1 MKPLM
6 LTTGLLA
13 LAIMLSVDCAS
24 AQDCATPLRIHS
36 NEQGI
41 AGDTCVAGNSLPT
54 YGGTGSPQNDIVYSY
69 INFDGFADISIAA
82 TGGYA
87 GTTAAL
93 FTLPACTPSTDP
105 IAFGAPGT
113 PMRLRNLSNNQP
125 YYVIV
130 TADPGGPNSG
140 CGQYTISVSGF
151 LPVELRSFSI
161 D

>member
-13 LAIMLSVDCAS
+13 FAIMLSVDCAS

-41 AGDTCVAGNSLPT
+41 TGDTCAAGNPLPT

-69 INFDGFADISIAA
+69 INFDGLADVSIAA

-93 FTLPACTPSTDP
+93 FTLPACTPQLTRSRL
-105 IAFGAPGT
+105 AP
-113 PMRLRNLSNNQP
+113 PARP
-125 YYVIV
+125 
-130 TADPGGPNSG
+130 
-140 CGQYTISVSGF
+140 CG
-151 LPVELRSFSI
+151 
-161 D
+161 